1 MKHFPKQQC
10 SGKVTSSWFQWR
22 KFQPGTCGPSGAR
35 SWATDFRGR
44 GGGAG
49 ASGRGAG
56 PFSLSVRGWQG
67 PARAGGSVPTRTP
80 EALPAAWDRGRLP
93 ISTPANTNRL
103 QRWSWF
109 IFFGQ
114 RSLTKR
120 AGTQIRNRIPHAP
133 SRRPTAPDSK
143 LQQPHLRP
151 PGFRFSRQKPALG
164 ICRAMTPWRST
175 QRIRPPESEFG
186 CAVSAAACGEG

>member
-35 SWATDFRGR
+35 SWATDFPGR

-56 PFSLSVRGWQG
+56 PFSLSVR
-67 PARAGGSVPTRTP
+67 GSVPTRTP

-133 SRRPTAPDSK
+133 SRRPTARDSK

-164 ICRAMTPWRST
+164 ICHAMTPWRST
-175 QRIRPPESEFG
+175 QRIRPPESESG